1 MKNKKVYILFLIGI
15 SIISNFSHAQT
26 VDTKEE
32 KNLKFQTYFFEA
44 LKQKA
49 IKNYSKA
56 IESLENCYEIDSLN
70 TAVHFELSKNKLLLN
85 YYFEA
90 ELFIDKALVKEP
102 NNIYLLQHKMVIY
115 SEQRN
120 FKDAIEIQKKVV
132 QIQPYHMD
140 KLVLL
145 YIQDSDF
152 EKAEKLIIEIDK
164 KALSNQRIKGFK
176 KYLERRKRLTKI
188 AVSKVAL
195 TNDNTAIETLKSRYN
210 QKKEYKLLLEI
221 LIKEVKNNL
230 IDELYGD
237 SKKGIELFPAQPF
250 LYKINGLAL
259 NKLGKYKEAIDVLT
273 LGIDFVIDNNPM
285 EADFYEQLSISYEG
299 LKQLNKAL
307 KYKQKAEK
315 LRKGN

>member
-26 VDTKEE
+26 VDTIEE
-32 KNLKFQTYFFEA
+32 NNLKFQTYFFEA

-56 IESLENCYEIDSLN
+56 IESLEKCYEIDSLN
-70 TAVHFELSKNKLLLN
+70 TAVHFELSKNKLLLK

-102 NNIYLLQHKMVIY
+102 NNIYLLQHKIAIY
-115 SEQRN
+115 REQRN
-120 FKDAIEIQKKVV
+120 FKDAIEIQEKVV
-132 QIQPYHMD
+132 QIQPNHMD
-140 KLVLL
+140 KLVFL

-152 EKAEKLIIEIDK
+152 EKAEKLIIEIEK

-176 KYLERRKRLTKI
+176 KYLERRKKLIK
-188 AVSKVAL
+188 
-195 TNDNTAIETLKSRYN
+195 TAITKVIHTNKNTTLKTLKSRYN

-221 LIKEVKNNL
+221 LNKEVENNL
-230 IDELYGD
+230 TEKLYVD

-259 NKLGKYKEAIDVLT
+259 NKLGKYNEAIDVLT
-273 LGIDFVIDNNPM
+273 LGIDFVIDNTPM
-285 EADFYEQLSISYEG
+285 EADFYEQLSVSYKG

-307 KYKQKAEK
+307 KYEQKAEK